1 MSVARQNPESATE
14 TTATPTVET
23 PVAPSPTRRAMGVD
37 VARAVALIGMV
48 AVHVFPE
55 EHVDGAMS
63 WPFAVFAGRASALF
77 AVLAGVSIAFV
88 EKRSRGQLHGR
99 TLAADRAALVVRG
112 LLILLIGLLL
122 GHLETPIETIIP
134 YFGILFILAVPFYG
148 HSSRF
153 LLIAAPIFAILGPV
167 LRHLL
172 NGNIPEQQPDPEAD
186 YTLVTAARQ
195 PVLFIIDM
203 LVTGFYPA
211 ILWMAYLCV
220 GMVIGRQVLTSR
232 KVALKLVGWGAG
244 LAISTWAL
252 SKILLGP
259 AGGMQRLIEATPS
272 LSTEEIAEQL
282 AYGPESIFI
291 PNTTWWWM
299 AVVSPYSDTPLNI
312 LHNLGAAVAAIG
324 VILLLTRSGSKVFS
338 PFAAVG
344 TMTLTLYSAHCIVIM
359 LEVLDEERPVVS
371 LWVQIISFMLFA
383 MVWRS
388 AIGKGP
394 LEGIISDASEWIRN
408 RVRTPRKRR
417 PRDSS
422 ATEPPTPG
430 TINLKA
436 PLQRRDGTP

>member
-1 MSVARQNPESATE
+1 MSATRQNPESATE
-14 TTATPTVET
+14 TTATSAAGP
-23 PVAPSPTRRAMGVD
+23 PGASAPTRRAMGVD

-48 AVHVFPE
+48 AVHTFPA

-63 WPFAVFAGRASALF
+63 WPFAVFGGRAAALF

-122 GHLETPIETIIP
+122 GHLETDIDTIIP
-134 YFGILFILAVPFYG
+134 YFGILFIMAVPFYG
-148 HSSRF
+148 RSSRL
-153 LLIAAPIFAILGPV
+153 LLIAAPIFAIFGPV

-172 NGNIPEQQPDPEAD
+172 NGKIPEQVDPEAD

-220 GMVIGRQVLTSR
+220 GMVLGRQVLTSR
-232 KVALKLVGWGAG
+232 KVALKFVGWGAT
-244 LAISTWAL
+244 LAISAWVL
-252 SKILLGP
+252 SKVLLGP
-259 AGGMQRLIEATPS
+259 AGGKQRLIEATPS
-272 LSTEEIAEQL
+272 LGMEGITEL
-282 AYGPESIFI
+282 LTYGPDSNLM
-291 PNTTWWWM
+291 PNTTWWWL
-299 AVVSPYSDTPLNI
+299 ATVAPYSDSPLNV

-324 VILLLTRSGSKVFS
+324 IVLLLTHSGSKVFS

-344 TMTLTLYSAHCIVIM
+344 MMTLTLYSAHSIVFM
-359 LEVLDEERPVVS
+359 LEVLDETRPVVS

-388 AIGKGP
+388 CIGKGP
-394 LEGIISDASEWIRN
+394 LESIISEASDWVRQ
-408 RVRTPRKRR
+408 RVRTPRERPRRGKPSADRAAAGNIGLQAPLRR
-417 PRDSS
+417 P
-422 ATEPPTPG
+422 
-430 TINLKA
+430 
-436 PLQRRDGTP
+436 DGTS